1 MAPSARV
8 PVVTWMRRAGGAAAL
23 LLLLAAPA
31 TGAVNSAR
39 YRFEGNRWLSL
50 DLAVGDVR
58 TDVIRFDWPSTVLGV
73 KTGYKATVKV
83 VNESARQTSAG
94 LAVALYDSG
103 SKLLG
108 VGSTGTKIGTIDPGD
123 SVEFTVEFNNVTER
137 LEQATE
143 FQIALQIKDSKESSA
158 K

>member
-1 MAPSARV
+1 MAPDRV
-8 PVVTWMRRAGGAAAL
+8 RRLTWMRRAGGAAAL

-83 VNESARQTSAG
+83 VNESARQVSTG
-94 LAVALYDSG
+94 IAVAVYDSA
-103 SKLLG
+103 SKLVG

-123 SVEFTVEFNNVTER
+123 SAEFTVDFNNVTER
-137 LEQATE
+137 LEQASE
-143 FQIALQIKDSKESSA
+143 FQIALQIKDPKESS